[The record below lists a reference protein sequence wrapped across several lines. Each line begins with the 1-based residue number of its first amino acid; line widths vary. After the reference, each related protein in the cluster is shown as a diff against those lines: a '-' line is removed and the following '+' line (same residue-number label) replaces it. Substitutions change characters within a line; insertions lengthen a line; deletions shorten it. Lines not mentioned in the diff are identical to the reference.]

1 MTRMLRLGALAGL
14 AGGLAMGLF
23 LLAVGESSIAD
34 AIALE
39 HASGVPHEEMF
50 SRGTQVAGGVVGA
63 TISGVLFGVV
73 LAVVLASVRHRLAA
87 RDDWRRTM
95 LVALTGFVAL
105 ALVPA
110 LKYPANPP
118 AVGDPDTVGRRTTL
132 YLILLAWSILSAWA
146 GWRVALWL
154 RGRTAPD
161 HVRLTAAVATFV
173 ALVAVGFVVL
183 PGTPDPVEAPATLV
197 WRFRLAALGGAAVLW
212 AVAGTVLGALLVAP
226 RKAAEALSGSGTPVT
241 RPG

>member
-1 MTRMLRLGALAGL
+1 MTRLLRLGALAGL
-14 AGGLAMGLF
+14 VGGLAMGLF

-39 HASGVPHEEMF
+39 HASGEPHDEMF
-50 SRGTQVAGGVVGA
+50 SRGTQVAGGVAGA
-63 TISGVLFGVV
+63 AISGVLFGLV
-73 LAVVLASVRHRLAA
+73 LAVVLAAVRHRLAA
-87 RDDWRRTM
+87 RDDWRRAV
-95 LVALTGFVAL
+95 LVALAGFVTL

-132 YLILLAWSILSAWA
+132 YLILLAWSVLSAWG

-154 RGRTAPD
+154 RSRTAPD
-161 HVRLTAAVATFV
+161 HVRLTAAAATFV

-183 PGTPDPVEAPATLV
+183 PGTPDAVEAPATLV

-212 AVAGTVLGALLVAP
+212 AVAGTVLGALLVSST
-226 RKAAEALSGSGTPVT
+226 KAAAALSGSGTAT
-241 RPG
+241 SRTG